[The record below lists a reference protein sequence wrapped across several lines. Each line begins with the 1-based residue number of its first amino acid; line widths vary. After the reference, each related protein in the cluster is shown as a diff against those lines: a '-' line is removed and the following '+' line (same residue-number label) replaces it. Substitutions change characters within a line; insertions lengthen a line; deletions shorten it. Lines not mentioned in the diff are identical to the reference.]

1 MVFIVHLLVQLY
13 HQCAEIIHFQF
24 RKIIQR
30 KTDGFFKLL
39 FRGCAQRFCNLLNG
53 GCFHLTNHIFWRLL
67 QRQLPLDFFKRKMI
81 FVIRYLGRSTAA
93 GKSHKVFLCL
103 VIAVD
108 LLQDM
113 REAETAIGLYLEDYK
128 DLFSQE
134 IENFLDD
141 LRMAVY
147 DFEQEDEE

>member
-1 MVFIVHLLVQLY
+1 MRDTI
-13 HQCAEIIHFQF
+13 
-24 RKIIQR
+24 
-30 KTDGFFKLL
+30 T
-39 FRGCAQRFCNLLNG
+39 GCPERALEPPERVDQERLN
-53 GCFHLTNHIFWRLL
+53 R
-67 QRQLPLDFFKRKMI
+67 
-81 FVIRYLGRSTAA
+81 
-93 GKSHKVFLCL
+93 
-103 VIAVD
+103 
-108 LLQDM
+108 LQDM